1 MSNKSPNTEG
11 IKNAAKLK
19 REETTQKVLDAI
31 TLMEN
36 ESIPINF
43 NSLSKFSGVTKA
55 WLYKQHDFKEMINQ
69 KRQGSNNTMV
79 QDQALQI
86 NKLKKDNDILSK
98 QNKSLREQISELRKQ
113 LEIAYAEIYKNSD

>member
-55 WLYKQHDFKEMINQ
+55 WLYKQHDLKEMINQ